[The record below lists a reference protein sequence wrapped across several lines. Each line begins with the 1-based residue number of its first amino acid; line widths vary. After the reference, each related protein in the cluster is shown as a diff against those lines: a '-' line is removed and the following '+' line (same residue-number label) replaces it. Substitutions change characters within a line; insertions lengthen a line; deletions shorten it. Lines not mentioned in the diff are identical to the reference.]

1 MKRDF
6 QTISILSLI
15 LASFLIVHSEVRASV
30 TSPPIELNG
39 YKGDPLEI
47 PIQLS
52 ATAAVAGLNGE
63 LNFDPDLFETPI
75 VNTGPGAED
84 FTVRQALPVNGVLRF
99 VVYPSPLNTLKLD
112 TAILQVSLTVAPG
125 LTEDVDTTLTYTS
138 VAASDLNANS
148 MSGVSFGAV
157 SAHLRAAGAP
167 EAPQNPTPASG
178 AIGVG
183 IATPLGWSASPGA
196 ESYQVFLWKSADSK
210 PTTPTAVDL
219 TTPQYDPPADFEY
232 DTPYSWQVV
241 AVNADGE
248 TEGAVWTFTTAQD
261 PVVKYTLTLVAD
273 PINFGTVSRAP
284 DQTSYTAG
292 TQITLTAS
300 PVANYM
306 FLGWMDGATTLSTEV
321 SFVYTMPAENT
332 TITASFGHIKFDFC
346 SVGVVADPAE
356 GGTVSKSPDSAAYRT
371 GIMVTLSAV
380 AAKEYTFAGWYDG
393 STTVSTEASFV
404 YTVEHAN
411 KIFTAKF
418 KKIEVTPTYTLTLT
432 VDPSNFGTVSK
443 SPDQTSYTA
452 NAQVTLK
459 AIAGAQYEFR
469 GWLDGATTVSKAGSF
484 KYTMP
489 AENKTLTAKFKV
501 RVGPPAYTLEVVA
514 APVIG
519 GTVSKSPDQAT
530 YTSGTQVTLSAVPA
544 EGYDFTWWTDGVT
557 SVSSEAS
564 FVYTMGTASKI
575 FTAKFKKVPVYNVV
589 VSAIPG
595 SGGTVSKTPDLYSYR
610 EGVQVTLQAIPAN
623 GYEFRGWTDGD
634 TTVSTAASFL
644 YTVASVNVTFKANFK
659 LLPPDRFTVS
669 AVASP
674 ANAGTVSKLPD
685 QSSYTTGT
693 TVTLAVTENNGFKF
707 IAWLDGSTTVSTDLS
722 FQYTVTAE
730 NKVFT
735 AKFRTIPPRLA
746 APENVQATVD
756 VSSYLVQVTWNPVPD
771 ATHYQVL
778 RATVGQAPV
787 SVAFDDWI
795 EGTSFTDDSVVPG
808 VNYLYTVKA
817 SINAGERASDP
828 SATATGRAKADPS
841 VVAANYKVTYKKGMQ
856 LQKVVAG
863 GVADL
868 NFVVGGVTNGTI
880 KIARLKRLP
889 SATADDPAKGIAY
902 LLNVT
907 EITTLTINGDVKTM
921 SVAAPVYNL
930 ASNGVLKSFTATS
943 PVNHL
948 SFREAGILKLSATKD
963 SSVPYFARTRITSGN
978 SALALSI
985 LASGVVIEDLSILQ
999 PVKMVKAAT
1008 KTYKTVA
1015 RVKTTSLGAIGLAQD
1030 FDSKVGVVSE
1040 YNANGPCW
1048 MLLGGI
1054 AGVTKTLVSVTG
1066 GSIEVDSLEG
1076 SLDKIL
1082 VSGGN
1087 IQCWEIVSNLD
1098 IRLLQA
1104 KAKKVAGV
1112 AVGGRL
1118 GALNAPEA
1126 MTVWAKTNL
1135 LSIVGDSGIS
1145 GRFVAGYAYADNQP
1159 SANYTGA
1166 IKTITAKAGGVIEG
1180 HADLSS
1186 ASVAKLKF
1194 RPAKPAETQFAIH
1207 TAADQE

>member
-1 MKRDF
+1 MKRNL
-6 QTISILSLI
+6 QTILVLCLI
-15 LASFLIVHSEVRASV
+15 LASFLTFNQRAIASV
-30 TSPPIELNG
+30 TCPPVQVNG
-39 YKGDPLEI
+39 YKSDALEI

-52 ATAAVAGLNGE
+52 ATAALAGLNGE

-112 TAILQVSLTVAPG
+112 TVILQVSLTVAPG

-148 MSGVSFGAV
+148 MSGVSFGSV

-167 EAPQNPTPASG
+167 DAPQNPTPVSG
-178 AIGVG
+178 AIGVD
-183 IATPLGWSASPGA
+183 IATSLSWSASPGA

-210 PTTPTAVDL
+210 LATPTAVDL
-219 TTPQYDPPADFEY
+219 TTPQYDPPTDFEY
-232 DTPYSWQVV
+232 ATPYSWQVV

-261 PVVKYTLTLVAD
+261 PITKYTITLVAD
-273 PINFGTVSRAP
+273 PT
-284 DQTSYTAG
+284 
-292 TQITLTAS
+292 
-300 PVANYM
+300 
-306 FLGWMDGATTLSTEV
+306 
-321 SFVYTMPAENT
+321 
-332 TITASFGHIKFDFC
+332 
-346 SVGVVADPAE
+346 E
-356 GGTVSKSPDSAAYRT
+356 GGTVSKSPDLPSYAT
-371 GIMVTLSAV
+371 GTSVTLTAV
-380 AAKEYTFAGWYDG
+380 ENAGWKLEGWYAG
-393 STTVSTEASFV
+393 ETLISSGTTCTLVVTGN
-404 YTVEHAN
+404 TTC
-411 KIFTAKF
+411 TAMF
-418 KKIEVTPTYTLTLT
+418 ISRVPIVVAL
-432 VDPSNFGTVSK
+432 VADPGEGGTVSK
-443 SPDQTSYTA
+443 SPDQAWYELGDKLMLTAIPTDGYLFVGWYDGATTLSTEAAFEYTISKGSATLTAKFEAIPTYTLALVADPPSFGTVSKTPDQTSYTA
-452 NAQVTLK
+452 NTQVTLK
-459 AIAGAQYEFR
+459 ATAGAQYEFR
-469 GWLDGATTVSKAGSF
+469 GWLDGATTVSKAASF

-489 AENKTLTAKFKV
+489 AENKTLTAKFRV
-501 RVGPPAYTLEVVA
+501 PVGPPTYTLEVVA

-530 YTSGTQVTLSAVPA
+530 YTSGTQVTLKAVPA

-589 VSAIPG
+589 VSAVPG

-610 EGVQVTLQAIPAN
+610 EGAQVTLQAIPAN

-634 TTVSTAASFL
+634 TTVSTAVSFL
-644 YTVASVNVTFKANFK
+644 YTVAPVNVTFKANFK
-659 LLPPDRFTVS
+659 LLPPNLFTVT

-674 ANAGTVSKLPD
+674 ANAGAVSKLPD

-707 IAWLDGSTTVSTDLS
+707 IAWLDGATTISTDLL

-735 AKFRTIPPRLA
+735 AKFRTIPPRLP

-756 VSSYLVQVTWNPVPD
+756 VSSYLVKVTWNPVPD

-778 RATVGQAPV
+778 RATAGQAPV

-795 EGTSFTDDSVVPG
+795 EGTSFADDSVVPG
-808 VNYLYTVKA
+808 VNYLYSVKA
-817 SINAGERASDP
+817 SINAGERASDA

-841 VVAANYKVTYKKGMQ
+841 MVAANYKVTYKKGMQ
-856 LQKVVAG
+856 LDKVVSE
-863 GVADL
+863 GVAALTFNGADVL
-868 NFVVGGVTNGTI
+868 NASI

-889 SATADDPAKGIAY
+889 SVTTDDPTKGIAY
-902 LLNVT
+902 LVGVT
-907 EITTLTINGDVKTM
+907 EITSLTINGDVRTV
-921 SVAAPVYNL
+921 SVAAPVYDL
-930 ASNGVLKSFTATS
+930 ESNGRIKTLTATA

-948 SFREAGILKLSATKD
+948 AFKETGLLKLSATKD
-963 SSVPYFARTRITSGN
+963 SLAGVPYFARTRIAGGN
-978 SALALSI
+978 SAVALSV
-985 LASGVVIEDLSILQ
+985 LSSGVVLEDLSILQ
-999 PVKMVKAAT
+999 PVKMVKAAS
-1008 KTYKTVA
+1008 KTYKTAA

-1030 FDSKVGVVSE
+1030 LDPQAGDVSE
-1040 YNANGPCW
+1040 YNANGPSW

-1054 AGVTKTLVSVTG
+1054 SDVTKTLVSVTR
-1066 GSIEVDSLEG
+1066 GSIVVDSLEG
-1076 SLDKIL
+1076 YLDKIL

-1087 IQCWEIVSNLD
+1087 IQCGEILSNAD

-1104 KAKKVAGV
+1104 KTKKVAGV
-1112 AVGGRL
+1112 LVGGRL
-1118 GALNAPEA
+1118 GTLNAPEA
-1126 MTVWAKTNL
+1126 MTVWAKMNL
-1135 LSIVGDSGIS
+1135 TTLVGDSGIS
-1145 GRFVAGYAYADNQP
+1145 GRFVAGYTYADEEY
-1159 SANYTGA
+1159 SANYLGA
-1166 IKTITAKAGGVIEG
+1166 IKLIATKPGAKIEG
-1180 HADLSS
+1180 HADISPS
-1186 ASVAKLKF
+1186 AKATLKF
-1194 RPAKPAETQFAIH
+1194 RPKTPPPTTQFEIH